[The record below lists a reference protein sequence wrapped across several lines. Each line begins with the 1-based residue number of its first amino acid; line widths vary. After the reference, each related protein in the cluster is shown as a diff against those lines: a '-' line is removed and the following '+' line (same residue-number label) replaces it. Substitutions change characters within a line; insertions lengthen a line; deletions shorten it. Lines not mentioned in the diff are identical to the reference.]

1 MAFFFGQITNW
12 TSETITRCVV
22 LKLHSL
28 NELQSF
34 FSSKFPILSKL
45 KCLLMSMFIEI
56 HFSVKKSSFKQ
67 KILRKETTKI
77 DHFMTDI
84 FTFKKKFAS
93 ISNSFIFGHEIVS
106 HCMLNQTR
114 ISAFSGRQL
123 Y

>member
-45 KCLLMSMFIEI
+45 KCLLMFIEI

-67 KILRKETTKI
+67 KILRKETTKL

-84 FTFKKKFAS
+84 FTFKKK
-93 ISNSFIFGHEIVS
+93 IRS
-106 HCMLNQTR
+106 HIQ
-114 ISAFSGRQL
+114 
-123 Y
+123 